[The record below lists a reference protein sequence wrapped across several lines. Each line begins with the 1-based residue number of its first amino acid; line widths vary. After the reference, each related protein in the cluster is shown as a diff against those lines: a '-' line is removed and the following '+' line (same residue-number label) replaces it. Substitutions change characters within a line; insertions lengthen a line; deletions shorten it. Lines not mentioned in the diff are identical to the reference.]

1 MKRLL
6 VDTNVLI
13 EIWRSG
19 YEGWEII
26 EFSSNHVCTVTYIE
40 FLQGSKSRQ
49 RTKAEV
55 FLSGFQHIK
64 IDPVVCDSA
73 IDLIRRHS
81 EKDGLRL
88 ADALIAATC
97 LEHDLT
103 LLTTNRRHF
112 EPVNGLKLI

>member
-19 YEGWEII
+19 YEGWEILG
-26 EFSSNHVCTVTYIE
+26 FSSNYVSTVTYIE
-40 FLQGSKSRQ
+40 FLQGANSRQ
-49 RTKAEV
+49 RTKAEK
-55 FLSGFQHIK
+55 FLVGFEHLRIE
-64 IDPVVCDSA
+64 PAVCDTA
-73 IDLIRRHS
+73 LELIRKHS
-81 EKDGLRL
+81 ERDGMRL

-97 LEHDLT
+97 LEHELI

-112 EPVNGLKLI
+112 EPINGLKLI